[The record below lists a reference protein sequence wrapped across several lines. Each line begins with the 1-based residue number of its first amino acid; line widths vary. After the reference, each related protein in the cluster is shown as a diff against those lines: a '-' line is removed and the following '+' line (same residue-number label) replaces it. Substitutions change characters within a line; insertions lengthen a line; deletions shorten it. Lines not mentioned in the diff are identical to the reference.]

1 MKIEEIAK
9 NIYYVGV
16 EDKTIDLFESQYIV
30 PKGITYNS
38 YIIKDKKNLIVDT
51 VDSRK
56 TEEWLENVEKVLE
69 GETLDY
75 LVVSHLEPD
84 HSGSIDALISKY
96 PEMKIVGNAK
106 TFAFMPQF
114 IKSNI
119 ENKKVLVEEGEEL
132 SIGEHTF
139 KFIMAQ
145 MVHWPEVMVEYEEKE
160 KILFSADAFGTF
172 GILENE
178 ENWYEDAGRY
188 YFNIVGKYGIQ
199 VQALLKKAATLD
211 ISKICSLHGPILK
224 ENLEKYIKL
233 YDVWSRYEPEEEG
246 ITIAYTSIHGNTKKI
261 AEKLAKDLIDRGE
274 KVAIYDLSRGNLS
287 YAIADAFR
295 YSKLVL
301 LSATYNMQLFPPMQS
316 FLSQLQGKNYQNRKL
331 AIIENGSWAPNAAN
345 CIKEFASKMKDITIY
360 EPIVTVRTTLNEES
374 KQKLENLLENLVK

>member
-139 KFIMAQ
+139 KFIMAP

-211 ISKICSLHGPILK
+211 ISKICPLHGPILK

-331 AIIENGSWAPNAAN
+331 AIIENGSWAPNVAN

>member
-139 KFIMAQ
+139 KFIMAP

-233 YDVWSRYEPEEEG
+233 YDIWSRYEPEEEG

>member
-139 KFIMAQ
+139 KFIMAP

-188 YFNIVGKYGIQ
+188 YGIQ

-287 YAIADAFR
+287 YVIADAFR

>member
-139 KFIMAQ
+139 KFIMAP

-233 YDVWSRYEPEEEG
+233 YDVWSKYEPEEEG

>member
-1 MKIEEIAK
+1 MKIEEIGK

-56 TEEWLENVEKVLE
+56 TDEWIEKVENVLN
-69 GETLDY
+69 GENLDY
-75 LVVSHLEPD
+75 LIVSHLEPD

-106 TFAFMPQF
+106 TFAFIPQF
-114 IKSNI
+114 IKSDI
-119 ENKKVLVEEGEEL
+119 ENRKVLVAEGEEL
-132 SIGEHTF
+132 NIGEHTF
-139 KFIMAQ
+139 KFIMAP
-145 MVHWPEVMVEYEEKE
+145 MVHWPEVMVEYEKKE

>member
-96 PEMKIVGNAK
+96 PEIKIVGNAK

-139 KFIMAQ
+139 KFIMAP

-233 YDVWSRYEPEEEG
+233 YDIWSRYEPEEEG

>member
-16 EDKTIDLFESQYIV
+16 KDKTIDLFESQYIV

-139 KFIMAQ
+139 KFIMAP

>member
-139 KFIMAQ
+139 KFIMAP

-287 YAIADAFR
+287 YVIADAFR

>member
-139 KFIMAQ
+139 KFIMAP

-331 AIIENGSWAPNAAN
+331 AIIENGSWAPNVAN

>member
-139 KFIMAQ
+139 KFIMAP

-211 ISKICSLHGPILK
+211 ISKICPLHGPILK

>member
-139 KFIMAQ
+139 KFIMAP

-287 YAIADAFR
+287 YVIADAFR

-331 AIIENGSWAPNAAN
+331 AIIENGSWAPNVAN

>member
-287 YAIADAFR
+287 YVIADAFR

>member
-139 KFIMAQ
+139 KFIMAP

>member
-139 KFIMAQ
+139 KFIMAP

-211 ISKICSLHGPILK
+211 ISKICPLHGPILK

-374 KQKLENLLENLVK
+374 KQKLENLLENLAK

>member
-1 MKIEEIAK
+1 MKIEEIEK

-16 EDKTIDLFESQYIV
+16 EDKTIDLFESQYVV

-38 YIIKDKKNLIVDT
+38 YIVKDKKNLIVDT
-51 VDSRK
+51 VDNRK
-56 TEEWLENVEKVLE
+56 TEEWLENVEKVLN

-114 IKSNI
+114 IKSDI
-119 ENKKVLVEEGEEL
+119 ENKKVLVAEGDKL
-132 SIGEHTF
+132 NIGEHTF
-139 KFIMAQ
+139 KFIMAP

-233 YDVWSRYEPEEEG
+233 YDKWSRYEPEEEG

-261 AEKLAKDLIDRGE
+261 AEKLSKDLIDRGE

-287 YAIADAFR
+287 YAIADAFK

-374 KQKLENLLENLVK
+374 KEKLENLLENLVK

>member
-96 PEMKIVGNAK
+96 PEIKIVGNAK

-139 KFIMAQ
+139 KFIMAP

-287 YAIADAFR
+287 YVIADAFR

>member
-56 TEEWLENVEKVLE
+56 TEEWLENLEKVLE

-139 KFIMAQ
+139 KFIMAP

-360 EPIVTVRTTLNEES
+360 EPIVTVSTTVNEKS

>member
-9 NIYYVGV
+9 NIYYEGV

-132 SIGEHTF
+132 SIGEHTLQ
-139 KFIMAQ
+139 FIMAP

-160 KILFSADAFGTF
+160 KILLSADAFGTF

>member
-1 MKIEEIAK
+1 MENKYEFFIAGRARNKENILKIC
-9 NIYYVGV
+9 
-16 EDKTIDLFESQYIV
+16 DLFDKYKI
-30 PKGITYNS
+30 S
-38 YIIKDKKNLIVDT
+38 YYCFLK
-51 VDSRK
+51 
-56 TEEWLENVEKVLE
+56 
-69 GETLDY
+69 
-75 LVVSHLEPD
+75 
-84 HSGSIDALISKY
+84 
-96 PEMKIVGNAK
+96 
-106 TFAFMPQF
+106 
-114 IKSNI
+114 
-119 ENKKVLVEEGEEL
+119 
-132 SIGEHTF
+132 
-139 KFIMAQ
+139 
-145 MVHWPEVMVEYEEKE
+145 
-160 KILFSADAFGTF
+160 
-172 GILENE
+172 NE

-331 AIIENGSWAPNAAN
+331 AIIENGSWAPNVAN